1 MSDFLPQLLFLAV
14 GGAIAP
20 PLLLL
25 TILFL
30 GSRRPLPNATALALG
45 YFATCAAIG
54 IAGLTLFAGAAGA
67 GSAASTAGL
76 VISASVGGLLV
87 VLGLRSLLN
96 APDPDAQPPRW
107 MESISS
113 ISPPRAFGVGMALF
127 PLQIKNLAIF
137 LACIN
142 LIAVASLSPRSN
154 AVALGLVLVVFAIP
168 VLVLI
173 GLYAA
178 VPQRASAVSTT
189 CGRGWRRTTA
199 RSRSFCASCSERT
212 SSSEASGDREIM
224 SNSRRPVMG
233 ALTKDIPKSVAL
245 VALLITACLSL
256 LSPHVYG
263 KEARQGTSLS
273 NLLGPGRCHIPGA
286 DGG

>member
-1 MSDFLPQLLFLAV
+1 MSGFLPQLIFLAV

-30 GSRRPLPNATALALG
+30 GSRRPVPNATALALG

-54 IAGLTLFAGAAGA
+54 IAGLTLFSGAT
-67 GSAASTAGL
+67 STVSTVGR
-76 VISASVGGLLV
+76 VISATVGGLLI
-87 VLGLRSLLN
+87 VLGFRSLLN
-96 APDPDAQPPRW
+96 APDPDAAPPRW

-137 LACIN
+137 VACIN
-142 LIAVASLSPRSN
+142 LIAVASLSPRSS
-154 AVALGLVLVVFAIP
+154 AVALGLVVVVFAIP

-178 VPQRASAVSTT
+178 MPQRASAVLGSLRAWMEKNNRAITVVL
-189 CGRGWRRTTA
+189 CFVFGAYFLLRGFWG
-199 RSRSFCASCSERT
+199 S
-212 SSSEASGDREIM
+212 
-224 SNSRRPVMG
+224 
-233 ALTKDIPKSVAL
+233 
-245 VALLITACLSL
+245 
-256 LSPHVYG
+256 
-263 KEARQGTSLS
+263 
-273 NLLGPGRCHIPGA
+273 
-286 DGG
+286 